1 MKRTLTTLTA
11 ALLLFSL
18 AIGCGSNSSSA
29 KGAGSDN
36 GSASESDDSIS
47 PDKIQILVTNDDGY
61 DAPGIDAI
69 VEGLRGIE
77 GVQVTVVAPATNQ
90 SGKGSAVT
98 GGELKATSV
107 KTRSGYKAK
116 AVEGTPADTI
126 VWAIDQ
132 KGISFTPDLVISG
145 INAGANMG
153 PAIELSGTV
162 GAARAAVQRGIPALA
177 VSQGPLKEPFDFPSG
192 VTWALAWFNDNRV
205 SIENGTMPKNT
216 VANLN
221 IPTCPSGS
229 VRSLSLVTPALDADG
244 YDLPPD
250 CESTDRDPANDIAAY
265 LLGFAPL
272 SQIPAKAAA

>member
-1 MKRTLTTLTA
+1 MKRILTTLTA
-11 ALLLFSL
+11 ALLLFTL
-18 AIGCGSNSSSA
+18 AIGCGSGSSGSS
-29 KGAGSDN
+29 GSSGQGSDSD
-36 GSASESDDSIS
+36 SASADSFS

-61 DAPGIDAI
+61 DAAGIDAL

-98 GGELKATSV
+98 EGELKATDV
-107 KTRSGYKAK
+107 KTRSGYRAK

-177 VSQGPLKEPFDFPSG
+177 VSQGLQRQPRQHRG
-192 VTWALAWFNDNRV
+192 RH
-205 SIENGTMPKNT
+205 
-216 VANLN
+216 
-221 IPTCPSGS
+221 
-229 VRSLSLVTPALDADG
+229 PAEDRCRQPQRP
-244 YDLPPD
+244 DLPHRFGAGHQHRR
-250 CESTDRDPANDIAAY
+250 SGHRGRGLQPAPELRIHR
-265 LLGFAPL
+265 
-272 SQIPAKAAA
+272 S